1 MSARL
6 VSGGVDREWGQEKK
20 EKKKRRRN
28 NDAIAGKHP
37 ATCDATTRFGKQNS
51 SPSNSSDAVSLI
63 AAAPAYTA
71 GFTRNILTGVGDAI
85 LKENTKIYN
94 GGFNYT

>member
-1 MSARL
+1 MLNFQIYRRKSVQIAFLSARL

-37 ATCDATTRFGKQNS
+37 ATCDATTRF
-51 SPSNSSDAVSLI
+51 
-63 AAAPAYTA
+63 
-71 GFTRNILTGVGDAI
+71 
-85 LKENTKIYN
+85 
-94 GGFNYT
+94 